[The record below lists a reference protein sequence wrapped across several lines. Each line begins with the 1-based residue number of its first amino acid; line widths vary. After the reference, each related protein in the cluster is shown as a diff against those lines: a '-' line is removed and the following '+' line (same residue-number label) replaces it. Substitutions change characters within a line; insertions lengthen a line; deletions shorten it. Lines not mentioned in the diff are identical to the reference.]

1 MAIVQK
7 AYQIISVLNES
18 KREMQW
24 NVRNA
29 MGQKRNAEELNRM
42 RKCNGY
48 VKLEMWDCDW
58 DSDGCLLLDASIE
71 KKEGEKKREIEK
83 GWFKSAEET
92 TRAIRFLMGIV
103 LFPQKSIWLADS
115 VVEEKIKKEIVRKY
129 TTQENV

>member
-1 MAIVQK
+1 
-7 AYQIISVLNES
+7 
-18 KREMQW
+18 
-24 NVRNA
+24 
-29 MGQKRNAEELNRM
+29 
-42 RKCNGY
+42 
-48 VKLEMWDCDW
+48 MWDCDW

-83 GWFKSAEET
+83 GRFKSAEET

-115 VVEEKIKKEIVRKY
+115 VVEEKIKKEIVWKY